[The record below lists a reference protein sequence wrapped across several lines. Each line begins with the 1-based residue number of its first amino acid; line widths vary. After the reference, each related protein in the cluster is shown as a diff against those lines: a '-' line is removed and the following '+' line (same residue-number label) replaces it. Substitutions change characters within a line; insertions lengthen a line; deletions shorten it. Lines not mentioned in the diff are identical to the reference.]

1 MSFRDTHTFE
11 ERKKEAMKIR
21 EKYVDRIPCIV
32 EKAER
37 SQIQDIDKNK
47 FLVPSSLTIG
57 QFMYVIRK
65 RLKLQQEDAIFLFVN
80 GVIPPVANI
89 MSVVYEEHKDEDVIL
104 NFYLSDLII

>member
-57 QFMYVIRK
+57 KK